1 MTSNVRSSLVYELF
15 IHAHRIYSVMFFIA
29 MIFIYFYKG
38 SVLPYQYHVRV
49 LELLIILAFAPI
61 EAIRLSWGSRGNL
74 TETPV
79 FLGFS
84 ILLSVPLLLILLYL
98 AVFQNYVHKRE
109 RLGKHS
115 QNFLGKG
122 SDCIS
127 YTTLFPVF
135 GMNAAKK
142 LCVLLI
148 EAIIVGVSSILVI
161 IETIVG
167 LALCATLSTGSS

>member
-98 AVFQNYVHKRE
+98 AVFQNYV
-109 RLGKHS
+109 
-115 QNFLGKG
+115 
-122 SDCIS
+122 
-127 YTTLFPVF
+127 
-135 GMNAAKK
+135 
-142 LCVLLI
+142 LLI

>member
-1 MTSNVRSSLVYELF
+1 LSSFPEKASIGIDTSNCDC
-15 IHAHRIYSVMFFIA
+15 
-29 MIFIYFYKG
+29 

-98 AVFQNYVHKRE
+98 AVFQNYGRSHFK
-109 RLGKHS
+109 
-115 QNFLGKG
+115 Q
-122 SDCIS
+122 
-127 YTTLFPVF
+127 T
-135 GMNAAKK
+135 
-142 LCVLLI
+142 
-148 EAIIVGVSSILVI
+148 
-161 IETIVG
+161 
-167 LALCATLSTGSS
+167 